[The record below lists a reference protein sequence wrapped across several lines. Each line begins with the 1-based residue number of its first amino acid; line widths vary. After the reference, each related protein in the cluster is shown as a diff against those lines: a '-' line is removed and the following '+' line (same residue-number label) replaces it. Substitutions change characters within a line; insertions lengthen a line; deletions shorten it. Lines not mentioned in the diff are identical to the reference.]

1 MTDGPFFNP
10 SLRAEQ
16 INSETETYILRFLS
30 TQVKVEGTL
39 EQVLGFPLKP
49 QKDILFLFVIGC
61 TYGLIAESNRGN
73 QELLKECSQRRM

>member
-30 TQVKVEGTL
+30 TQGGGDFRTSARISIEAAEGYF
-39 EQVLGFPLKP
+39 VPLRNWMH
-49 QKDILFLFVIGC
+49 LW
-61 TYGLIAESNRGN
+61 SNCR
-73 QELLKECSQRRM
+73 K